1 MKKTFSRA
9 FSLLLVLALL
19 VSVIP
24 SALAVDGDS
33 SPNVVG
39 VGESLSLTAAAPDDQ
54 VANLKWSSSNVQ
66 VATVTG
72 DGNTGTVSG
81 VSAGTATI
89 TAKVEAADT
98 GDTPGTDGDTS
109 GETPAEPYSV
119 SFTVNVIS
127 YATSIDVQP
136 STLELKVDE
145 TTTLTATINSGSNDT
160 ITWADDGKGIASV
173 NESGLV
179 TALKEGT
186 ATITAYSGDRSVSDT
201 CTVTV
206 SRKDITP
213 TATPVETLYVGGTAT
228 PSLEGLPSDKSD
240 YTVNWSV
247 KSGSEYVSVTNGV
260 VTALKAGDA
269 TLLATVKL
277 TDSGKEKYNLIKPEI
292 EVPVKV
298 VKASGVVAEDIS
310 VKAGQT
316 GTITLSLSD
325 KSAINAK
332 YTVTSA
338 SGSPSYTQSGDGNK
352 IIILTTNSKDTDD
365 VYTFNVKATYD
376 TATQKG
382 VEATG
387 SVKAYVYR
395 DDNEIKMTVTGSFAS
410 GSLTNVTSSSKN
422 GDK

>member
-39 VGESLSLTAAAPDDQ
+39 VEESLSLTAAAPDDQ
-54 VANLKWSSSNVQ
+54 VANLKWTSSNVQ

-72 DGNTGTVSG
+72 DGTNTGTVSG

-98 GDTPGTDGDTS
+98 GDTTRTNDDTS
-109 GETPAEPYSV
+109 GETPAAPYEV

-145 TTTLTATINSGSNDT
+145 TATLTATINSGSNDT
-160 ITWADDGKGIASV
+160 ITWADDGKLIASV

-186 ATITAYSGDRSVSDT
+186 ATITVYSGKDRSVSDT
-201 CTVTV
+201 CTVIV
-206 SRKDITP
+206 SKKDITP
-213 TATPVETLYVGGTAT
+213 TAPTVGTLYVGGKTNALT
-228 PSLEGLPSDKSD
+228 LGGLPTSSSD
-240 YTVNWSV
+240 YTVTWDV
-247 KSGSEYVSVTNGV
+247 KSGDDKVSVTADGV
-260 VTALKAGDA
+260 VTALKAGPA
-269 TLLATVKL
+269 TLKATVAL
-277 TDSGKEKYNLIKPEI
+277 TETGAVKYNLTKAEI
-292 EVPVKV
+292 EVPVT
-298 VKASGVVAEDIS
+298 VKDSGVVAEDIS
-310 VKAGQT
+310 VKAGET

-325 KSAINAK
+325 KSAKNAK

-338 SGSPSYTQSGDGNK
+338 SGSPSYTQSGEGNK
-352 IIILTTNSKDTDD
+352 IITFTTTSKTED
-365 VYTFNVKATYD
+365 VYTFKVEATYD

-382 VEATG
+382 V
-387 SVKAYVYR
+387 KA
-395 DDNEIKMTVTGSFAS
+395 EG
-410 GSLTNVTSSSKN
+410 
-422 GDK
+422 